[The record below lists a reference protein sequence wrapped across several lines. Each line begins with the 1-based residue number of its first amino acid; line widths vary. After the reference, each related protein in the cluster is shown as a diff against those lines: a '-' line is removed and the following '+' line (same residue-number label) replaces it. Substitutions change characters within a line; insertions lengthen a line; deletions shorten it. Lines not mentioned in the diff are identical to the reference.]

1 MEQKKTEEQQP
12 NFLFTVSITVEQK
25 YVDYRYEPNRLHYIF
40 KTEFQ
45 KKEEFVQAVKYA
57 VQDWISADPQSF
69 AISVYKHGSDDL
81 AAQPGEKGYLAAAST
96 VEVNWKMVGDDM
108 PNEIAI
114 RHGFML
120 FEPEISIEADEHDSI

>member
-1 MEQKKTEEQQP
+1 MEKKKAEEQQP
-12 NFLFTVSITVEQK
+12 NFPFTVSITVEQK

-45 KKEEFVQAVKYA
+45 KEEDFVQAVKYA
-57 VQDWISADPQSF
+57 VQDWTTTDPQGF
-69 AISVYKHGSDDL
+69 ANSVYKHGSDDL
-81 AAQPGEKGYLAAAST
+81 AVQPGEKGYIVAASK